1 VKKLI
6 TLILIGVLFMSCS
19 KEKDVAVIS
28 TQFGDMVVEFY
39 PEIAPKHV
47 ESFTILAKEEYFDGT
62 TFHRVIPGFMIQGGD
77 PNSKDTNRLNDGSG
91 GRAGKF
97 FGIGQESNP
106 DTWMIPGEFNESL
119 HVRGTLSM
127 ARTKDPNSASSQ
139 FFICH
144 TSTPQLDRQYTVFGQ
159 VIKGLE
165 VIDQIINVN
174 TPRKENRGYQ
184 GADGD
189 NPFEKVEMTI
199 KIMKHSEAMKG

>member
-1 VKKLI
+1 MSDIQGQEIAVLE
-6 TLILIGVLFMSCS
+6 TSFGVIEL
-19 KEKDVAVIS
+19 
-28 TQFGDMVVEFY
+28 EFF
-39 PEIAPKHV
+39 PNKAPKHV
-47 ESFTILAKEEYFDGT
+47 ENFQKLAKESFYDRT

-127 ARTKDPNSASSQ
+127 ARTRDPNSASSQ

-184 GADGD
+184 GSDGD

-199 KIMKHSEAMKG
+199 KIMKHSEAIKG

>member
-1 VKKLI
+1 
-6 TLILIGVLFMSCS
+6 
-19 KEKDVAVIS
+19 
-28 TQFGDMVVEFY
+28 
-39 PEIAPKHV
+39 
-47 ESFTILAKEEYFDGT
+47 
-62 TFHRVIPGFMIQGGD
+62 
-77 PNSKDTNRLNDGSG
+77 
-91 GRAGKF
+91 
-97 FGIGQESNP
+97 
-106 DTWMIPGEFNESL
+106 
-119 HVRGTLSM
+119 M
-127 ARTKDPNSASSQ
+127 ARTRDPNSASSQ

>member
-1 VKKLI
+1 MKKLI

-19 KEKDVAVIS
+19 KGKDVAVIS

-39 PEIAPKHV
+39 PEIAPMHV
-47 ESFTILAKEEYFDGT
+47 ESFTILAKEGYFDGT

-127 ARTKDPNSASSQ
+127 ARTRDPNSASSQ

-184 GADGD
+184 GSDGD